1 MIGLNPTYRFT
12 IGVSTY
18 CTFDQ
23 NRNCLARSKTDY
35 VTLTLVNI
43 LTTSKQA
50 KYVIYES
57 DLLKHLSNG
66 SNLTEKQDECVCI

>member
-1 MIGLNPTYRFT
+1 MIDLNLTYRFA

-18 CTFDQ
+18 CTFVQ
-23 NRNCLARSKTDY
+23 NRNCLARFETYY
-35 VTLTLVNI
+35 VTLTRVNI
-43 LTTSKQA
+43 LSTSKQA

-66 SNLTEKQDECVCI
+66 LNLTEKQDECVCI